1 MPLVLQ
7 NLRPLCPPHAA
18 NSQALSSFCIG
29 PLPTATVSVL
39 VLIFLCL
46 HSWGSLMNTP
56 NTHEPHLLCL
66 PRLWVQI
73 NNKIQFKFLQITLVS
88 KLPLQW
94 AFTFSAYALHDS
106 LEPTFLLFLLMPL
119 LGLFSLLGGMYLLTQ
134 PNPTHPQWVISKPVF
149 FHEVFSSFLFFFSAH
164 SLSHYWSNLHLYLSY
179 ITYVNLVSYLFSSAI
194 LFPTL

>member
-7 NLRPLCPPHAA
+7 NLPPLCPPHAA
-18 NSQALSSFCIG
+18 NSQALSSFCTG

-46 HSWGSLMNTP
+46 HSWCSLMDTP
-56 NTHEPHLLCL
+56 NTHEPHLFCL

-73 NNKIQFKFLQITLVS
+73 NNKILFKFLQITLVS

-119 LGLFSLLGGMYLLTQ
+119 LGGMYLLTQ
-134 PNPTHPQWVISKPVF
+134 TNPTHPQWVASKPVF
-149 FHEVFSSFLFFFSAH
+149 FHEVFSSFLFFSAH

-194 LFPTL
+194 LVPTL